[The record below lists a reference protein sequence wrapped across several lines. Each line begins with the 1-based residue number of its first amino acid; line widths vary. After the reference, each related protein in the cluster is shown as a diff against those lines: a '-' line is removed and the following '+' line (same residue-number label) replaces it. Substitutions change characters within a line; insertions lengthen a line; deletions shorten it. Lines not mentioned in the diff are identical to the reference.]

1 MAGGHEGERELP
13 SQRNDPSKEQGSHL
27 KESGISKLLEARN
40 LFSCGFVRPQVV
52 MSFEHS

>member
-1 MAGGHEGERELP
+1 MTLGGILAIP
-13 SQRNDPSKEQGSHL
+13 SEP
-27 KESGISKLLEARN
+27 LEARN